1 MQNAMGISRRAG
13 ALCAALASYTSKIS
27 IIKETRISAGIMQDL
42 LMLHSS
48 LQPPQYPVPIS
59 MSPHHPLVSMST
71 NILWQLENT
80 GLPKP
85 RLNTKHRSIRPLQKA
100 QTNPAT
106 YRTSDERKEKYL
118 VLAFRRWIHTEQN
131 QCIESIILPKKKE
144 RIISTSSEFKIEHI

>member
-106 YRTSDERKEKYL
+106 YRTSDERKVPGAGIQEMDSH
-118 VLAFRRWIHTEQN
+118 RTE
-131 QCIESIILPKKKE
+131 SV
-144 RIISTSSEFKIEHI
+144 H